1 MMLFLLFGVLSLVM
15 VAAEAYG
22 QTVLPVGYQIPQQ
35 HSNQPLSNLNYYGQ
49 VQGYQMQPPNSQQY
63 AFHKGQTYPS
73 GNVGQ
78 PRLNPSRYAQPG
90 QASLTVSNN
99 GNTFYSGFETT
110 LKELCLLSAKQTY
123 RS

>member
-22 QTVLPVGYQIPQQ
+22 QTVLPMGYQIPKQ

-49 VQGYQMQPPNSQQY
+49 VQGYQMQHPNSQQY
-63 AFHKGQTYPS
+63 AFHTGQTYPS

-78 PRLNPSRYAQPG
+78 PRPILPIYQHGYPHPSRYDN
-90 QASLTVSNN
+90 L
-99 GNTFYSGFETT
+99 YHSG
-110 LKELCLLSAKQTY
+110 KKPQS
-123 RS
+123 